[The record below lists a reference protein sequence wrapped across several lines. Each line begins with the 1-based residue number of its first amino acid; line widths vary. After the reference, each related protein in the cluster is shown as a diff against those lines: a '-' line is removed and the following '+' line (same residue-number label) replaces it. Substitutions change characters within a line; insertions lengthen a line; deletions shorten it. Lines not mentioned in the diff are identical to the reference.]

1 MTSFFAIF
9 LVILGFDFLIRF
21 NFIVAGFLNFFKSL
35 FGLSYMFVVDFF
47 ALN

>member
-1 MTSFFAIF
+1 MMF

-21 NFIVAGFLNFFKSL
+21 KTLFTFLHIRVSTSVRGVLVFFT
-35 FGLSYMFVVDFF
+35 DFF